1 MAIDIDL
8 VLSAA
13 DNTQEAA
20 EAAEYAAAIADRYG
34 ADLHVLHVIDQRIVQ
49 GLEVGDIES
58 DAVADRQRWI
68 TEHARHNIPE
78 GSDVSL
84 SQSSA
89 VGFTPERLGQTPG
102 SVILDT
108 AENVGADFLVVP
120 RVTPHGSPD
129 EAIGKAA
136 LNVLEYAEQ
145 PVLSV

>member
-13 DNTQEAA
+13 DNTQDAA
-20 EAAEYAAAIADRYG
+20 EAAEYAAVIADRYD

-58 DAVADRQRWI
+58 SAVADRQRWI

-84 SQSSA
+84 SQSSS
-89 VGFTPERLGQTPG
+89 VGFTTDRLGQTPG
-102 SVILDT
+102 SVILDA

-120 RVTPHGSPD
+120 RVTPDGSPD

>member
-13 DNTQEAA
+13 DNTQDAA
-20 EAAEYAAAIADRYG
+20 DAAEYAAAVADRYD

-58 DAVADRQRWI
+58 EAVAERQRWI
-68 TEHARHNIPE
+68 SEYARHNIPAD
-78 GSDVSL
+78 SSVTL

-89 VGFTPERLGQTPG
+89 VGFSPDRLDQTPG
-102 SVILDT
+102 SVILDV
-108 AENVGADFLVVP
+108 AENMGADFLVVP

-129 EAIGKAA
+129 EVLGKAA
-136 LNVLEYAEQ
+136 LSVLEYAEQ

>member
-13 DNTQEAA
+13 DNTQDAA
-20 EAAEYAAAIADRYG
+20 DAAEYAAAIADRYG
-34 ADLHVLHVIDQRIVQ
+34 ADLHVLHVVDQRIVQ

-68 TEHARHNIPE
+68 TEHARHSIPE
-78 GSDVSL
+78 GSDVEL

-102 SVILDT
+102 SVILDV
-108 AENVGADFLVVP
+108 AENMGADFLVVP

-129 EAIGKAA
+129 EVLGKAA